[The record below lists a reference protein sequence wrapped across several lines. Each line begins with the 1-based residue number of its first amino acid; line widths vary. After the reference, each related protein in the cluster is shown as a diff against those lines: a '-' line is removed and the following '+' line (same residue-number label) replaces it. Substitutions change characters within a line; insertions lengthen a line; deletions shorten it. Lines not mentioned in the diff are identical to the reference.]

1 MKNVQRWW
9 AILVLTGIAAAQP
22 AAKTPYQAG
31 LALDQAITEAVD
43 QELIPGAVLIVG
55 HNGEVLYKK
64 AYGRRALVPHEEP
77 MTLDTIFDAAS
88 LTKVVATTPSLMKL
102 FQEGRLRLDDPVTKY
117 LPEFQGGTS
126 DITVRNLM
134 THFSGMPPDLE
145 LKPKWSGY
153 ETGIERALH
162 TAPTAPPGAHF
173 TYSDINFILLGE

>member
-9 AILVLTGIAAAQP
+9 AILALTAAGIVLTAAGAAAQP

-43 QELIPGAVLIVG
+43 QGLIPGAVVVVG

-64 AYGRRALVPHEEP
+64 AYGHRALVPHEEP

-88 LTKVVATTPSLMKL
+88 LTKVVATMPSLMKL
-102 FQEGRLRLDDPVTKY
+102 FQEGKLRLDDPVTKY
-117 LPEFQGGTS
+117 LPEFQDGAS

-134 THFSGMPPDLE
+134 THFSGMPPDL
-145 LKPKWSGY
+145 
-153 ETGIERALH
+153 
-162 TAPTAPPGAHF
+162 
-173 TYSDINFILLGE
+173 IL